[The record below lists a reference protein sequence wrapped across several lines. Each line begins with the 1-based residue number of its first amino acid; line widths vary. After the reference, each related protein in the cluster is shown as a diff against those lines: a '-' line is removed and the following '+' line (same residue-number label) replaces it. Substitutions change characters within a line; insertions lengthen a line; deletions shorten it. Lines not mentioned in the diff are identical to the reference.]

1 MADYA
6 FRPSEA
12 PEGMEAPVKQG
23 SALLGILGALGG
35 ALVGC
40 IPWFLASTFASFF
53 VGWLGFLVGV
63 AACCGYKLLGGKKST
78 RFAMVTVIVC
88 SLLALFA
95 AEIASWMYVLCSDPD
110 WQADAAWYGIPVARM
125 AWESICMPDN
135 WGIILPNMLM
145 GMVIGL
151 LGVFSARQK
160 VIAYTEPERAAR
172 LARPVEPA
180 ASQAAQANEAAGFA
194 VPGSFTVT
202 DKKWV
207 KALVRVIG
215 VACILGFGLML
226 VGVIA
231 SSVDNPQDWTTAET
245 AIFSVMVL
253 LLMAMGVVIFAQARR
268 KLVIEDGTFSYLP
281 AFGGVRT
288 FAAADIAGMRIS
300 ANGRRLIGREGQVLA
315 RFEDNQ
321 ENSVLLLQY
330 LSQHGVGLL
339 AK

>member
-23 SALLGILGALGG
+23 SALMGILGALAG
-35 ALVGC
+35 ALVGA

-95 AEIASWMYVLCSDPD
+95 AEIVSWMYVLCSDPD

-151 LGVFSARQK
+151 LGIFSARQK
-160 VIAYTEPERAAR
+160 IMAYTEPERAAR

-180 ASQAAQANEAAGFA
+180 ASQAAQANEAVGFA

-207 KALVRVIG
+207 KVLVRVIG

-231 SSVDNPQDWTTAET
+231 SSVDDPQDWTAAET
-245 AIFSVMVL
+245 VIFSIVAL
-253 LLMAMGVVIFAQARR
+253 CLMALGVVIFAQARR
-268 KLVIEDGTFSYLP
+268 RLVVEEEIFRYLP
-281 AFGGVRT
+281 AFGGART
-288 FAAADIAGMRIS
+288 FSAADIAGMRIS

>member
-1 MADYA
+1 MEDYS
-6 FRPSEA
+6 FRPAEA

-23 SALLGILGALGG
+23 SALMGILGALAG
-35 ALVGC
+35 ALVGA

-151 LGVFSARQK
+151 LGIFSARQK
-160 VIAYTEPERAAR
+160 IMAYTEPERAAR

-180 ASQAAQANEAAGFA
+180 ASQAAQANEAVGFA

-207 KALVRVIG
+207 KVLVRVIG

-231 SSVDNPQDWTTAET
+231 SSVDDPQDWTAAET
-245 AIFSVMVL
+245 VIFSIVAL
-253 LLMAMGVVIFAQARR
+253 CLMALGVVIFAQARR
-268 KLVIEDGTFSYLP
+268 RLVVEEEIFSYLP
-281 AFGGVRT
+281 AFGGART
-288 FAAADIAGMRIS
+288 FSAADIAGMRIS

>member
-23 SALLGILGALGG
+23 SALMGILGALAG
-35 ALVGC
+35 ALVGA

-151 LGVFSARQK
+151 LGIFSARQK
-160 VIAYTEPERAAR
+160 IMAYTEPERAAR

-180 ASQAAQANEAAGFA
+180 ASQAAQANEAVGFA

-207 KALVRVIG
+207 RALVRVIG

-231 SSVDNPQDWTTAET
+231 SSVDDPQDWTAAET
-245 AIFSVMVL
+245 VIFSIVAL
-253 LLMAMGVVIFAQARR
+253 CLMAMGVVIFAQARR

-288 FAAADIAGMRIS
+288 FTAADIAGMRIS